1 MVEVSSGRSWCLS
14 GWDCHGCQSCVLLR
28 VGRLVT
34 GQYIL
39 DGKVVGKVRLV
50 GTVYL
55 VDWLDGQCGQVGQ
68 LVEVSS
74 GRSWCLS
81 GWDGHVC
88 QSCVSLR
95 VGRLVTDQYYLGGKV
110 VEKVRLVGAVYL
122 VDWLDGQYGQVGQV
136 VGILESC
143 CQDGTSKTG

>member
-1 MVEVSSGRSWCLS
+1 M
-14 GWDCHGCQSCVLLR
+14 GWSVWS
-28 VGRLVT
+28 T
-34 GQYIL
+34 GWG
-39 DGKVVGKVRLV
+39 DFVV
-50 GTVYL
+50 
-55 VDWLDGQCGQVGQ
+55 Q

-74 GRSWCLS
+74 GQSWYLS

-136 VGILESC
+136 VGMLESC
-143 CQDGTSKTG
+143 CQDGTSNTG

>member
-1 MVEVSSGRSWCLS
+1 MSIRLQVLRVINFYCAVYHRYTDLSYNDSGQLEWFGWSVWSSGWGDFVVQLVEVSSGRSWCLS

-50 GTVYL
+50 G
-55 VDWLDGQCGQVGQ
+55 
-68 LVEVSS
+68 
-74 GRSWCLS
+74 
-81 GWDGHVC
+81 
-88 QSCVSLR
+88 
-95 VGRLVTDQYYLGGKV
+95 
-110 VEKVRLVGAVYL
+110 AVYL

-136 VGILESC
+136 VGMLESC
-143 CQDGTSKTG
+143 CQDGTSNTG

>member
-1 MVEVSSGRSWCLS
+1 MLVSLLDYKSLESLTSIAPFTTDIPTYHIMTLGNWNGLGGQYGQVVGVILLFSWSRCLS

-50 GTVYL
+50 GAVYL

-68 LVEVSS
+68 VVGMLESS
-74 GRSWCLS
+74 GQDDISNRIEW
-81 GWDGHVC
+81 
-88 QSCVSLR
+88 
-95 VGRLVTDQYYLGGKV
+95 RLYLEV
-110 VEKVRLVGAVYL
+110 
-122 VDWLDGQYGQVGQV
+122 
-136 VGILESC
+136 
-143 CQDGTSKTG
+143 